1 MKRLISALLSVAILL
16 AVPIRTPINNMASV
30 SESKT
35 VSATAP
41 EKVVQVETPKITA
54 TTVTPP
60 VISEKQPTPP
70 IKVVAV
76 AIPPITEQ
84 EAKAFIYLKESG
96 NRPHAKNSIGCYGLG
111 QDCNGIVERKCGADY
126 SCQDHFFTD
135 YMLRRYGTW
144 QAAKSF
150 WLART
155 PINGRDV
162 GHWW

>member
-16 AVPIRTPINNMASV
+16 AVPIRTPINNQVEV

-35 VSATAP
+35 VSATSRELPVQA
-41 EKVVQVETPKITA
+41 EKPKTTA
-54 TTVTPP
+54 TPVTTP
-60 VISEKQPTPP
+60 VQSEKTQPTQ
-70 IKVVAV
+70 IAAV
-76 AIPPITEQ
+76 AIPPTTEQ

>member
-16 AVPIRTPINNMASV
+16 AVPIRTPINNQVEV

-35 VSATAP
+35 VSATSRELPVQA
-41 EKVVQVETPKITA
+41 EKPKTTA
-54 TTVTPP
+54 TPVTTP
-60 VISEKQPTPP
+60 VQSEKTQPTQ
-70 IKVVAV
+70 IAAV

-126 SCQDHFFTD
+126 SCQDRFFTD

-150 WLART
+150 WLNRT